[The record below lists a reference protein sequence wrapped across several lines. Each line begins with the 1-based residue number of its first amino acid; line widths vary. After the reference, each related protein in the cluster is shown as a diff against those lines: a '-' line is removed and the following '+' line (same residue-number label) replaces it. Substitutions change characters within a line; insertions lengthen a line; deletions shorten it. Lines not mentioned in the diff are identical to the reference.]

1 MCVFGCIPLPSTIT
15 HPQSELIYYRIKLF
29 TSAKRI
35 PSIIVIAKIYQNS
48 SPLQSRLGMTSN
60 LSSGFLGSVSN
71 KKDFVILSSHTH
83 HTYLYDVNKNSECIF
98 SVKTSISVPRY
109 VFIPKIELW
118 YMVNP
123 LTCCTEKF
131 KRSHDKQRAYQSC
144 IAC

>member
-1 MCVFGCIPLPSTIT
+1 MCVFGSIPLPSTIT

-71 KKDFVILSSHTH
+71 KKDFVILSTHTH

-98 SVKTSISVPRY
+98 SVKISISVPRY

>member
-71 KKDFVILSSHTH
+71 KKDFVILSTHTH

-98 SVKTSISVPRY
+98 SVKISTTICFYTQNWIMVYGESINMLYRKV
-109 VFIPKIELW
+109 
-118 YMVNP
+118 
-123 LTCCTEKF
+123 
-131 KRSHDKQRAYQSC
+131 
-144 IAC
+144 